1 MLTREEIIGILSE
14 RFPDLASEYG
24 VRRIGLFGSYAR
36 GTPTEASDIDLVV
49 EFERPIGLR
58 FVELGEYLEQLLGTR
73 VDLLTPAGIQGIRI
87 PHIAR
92 EIEDSIVYVQTQR

>member
-1 MLTREEIIGILSE
+1 MLTREEIIRILSE
-14 RFPDLASEYG
+14 RLPDLASEYG

-49 EFERPIGLR
+49 EFERPIGLK
-58 FVELGEYLEQLLGTR
+58 FVELGEYLEHLLGME

-87 PHIAR
+87 PRIAR